1 MEVKILGVGCPKCKA
16 LEAKVRDVAK
26 ENGIEIQVEK
36 ITQIDQI
43 MNYGIMMTPGLVVNG
58 KVVSS
63 GKIPTTEQI
72 LNWLKEN

>member
-16 LEAKVRDVAK
+16 LEAKVRDVANQ
-26 ENGIEIQVEK
+26 NGIEIQVEK
-36 ITQIDQI
+36 ITQIDKI

>member
-1 MEVKILGVGCPKCKA
+1 MEVKILGAGCPKCKA
-16 LEAKVRDVAK
+16 LEAKVRDVAN

-36 ITQIDQI
+36 VTQIDQI
-43 MNYGIMMTPGLVVNG
+43 MNYGILMTPGLVVNG

-63 GKIPTTEQI
+63 GKIPTTEQL